1 NEFLGFSLFP
11 NPNNGEFTIKFKT
24 ISGQD
29 QIGVQVSDIR
39 GRTVFN
45 NMYATNG
52 TEFNQTIN
60 LGQLQSGMYL
70 VNVNDGQRKITK
82 KIVVE

>member
-1 NEFLGFSLFP
+1 
-11 NPNNGEFTIKFKT
+11 PNNGEFTIKFKT

-45 NMYATNG
+45 NMYVVNG

>member
-1 NEFLGFSLFP
+1 
-11 NPNNGEFTIKFKT
+11 
-24 ISGQD
+24 
-29 QIGVQVSDIR
+29 VQVSDIR

-45 NMYATNG
+45 NMYVTNG

-70 VNVNDGQRKITK
+70 VNVSDGQRKITK
-82 KIVVE
+82 